1 MEYLESESAQVAI
14 LKRHGDYQRDLQA
27 IRDAQKAG
35 EEMTGTYT
43 RSKTVRFDPITF
55 LQVERAASD
64 LKVTTSDYIRNV
76 VVEKV
81 ALIDVG
87 GMT

>member
-1 MEYLESESAQVAI
+1 MGALEKESTQMAI
-14 LKRHGDYQRDLQA
+14 LECHGDYQRDLQA
-27 IRDAQKAG
+27 IRDAQEAEGK
-35 EEMTGTYT
+35 MTGTYT
-43 RSKTVRFDPITF
+43 RSKTIRFDPLVF

-81 ALIDVG
+81 ALVDVG

>member
-1 MEYLESESAQVAI
+1 
-14 LKRHGDYQRDLQA
+14 
-27 IRDAQKAG
+27 
-35 EEMTGTYT
+35 MTGTYT
-43 RSKTVRFDPITF
+43 RSKTVRFDPLVF

-81 ALIDVG
+81 ALVDVG